1 MAAVRAALA
10 AAAGHV
16 FIDGSAVPLAARPA
30 LLVCA
35 APRQP
40 PALGGVGGGGGGGG
54 VGFGLAG
61 LAGLGGGSMHAG
73 LRLGFASL
81 PRTAP
86 AHALLRALR
95 PVAIAPMAVEP
106 RLHAEL
112 LLQVMG

>member
-40 PALGGVGGGGGGGG
+40 PALGGGGGLGGGGL
-54 VGFGLAG
+54 GFG

-73 LRLGFASL
+73 QRLGSASL
-81 PRTAP
+81 SRTAP
-86 AHALLRALR
+86 AHTSLSSRSRA
-95 PVAIAPMAVEP
+95 A
-106 RLHAEL
+106 
-112 LLQVMG
+112 GS

>member
-1 MAAVRAALA
+1 MRAALA

-40 PALGGVGGGGGGGG
+40 PALGGGGGLGGSGGL
-54 VGFGLAG
+54 GFG

-73 LRLGFASL
+73 QRLGSASL
-81 PRTAP
+81 SRTAP

-112 LLQVMG
+112 LLQVRGRAS